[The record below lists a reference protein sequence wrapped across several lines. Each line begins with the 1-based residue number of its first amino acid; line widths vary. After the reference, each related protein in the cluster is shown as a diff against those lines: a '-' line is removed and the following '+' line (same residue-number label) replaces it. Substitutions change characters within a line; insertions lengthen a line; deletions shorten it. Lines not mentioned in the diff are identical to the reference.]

1 MRKWWTANQSRYS
14 FAGVTASTGVGL
26 TPAAA
31 WNTLGSLNSG
41 LVGSELACF
50 GC

>member
-1 MRKWWTANQSRYS
+1 MVDSQSGRYS

-26 TPAAA
+26 SPAAA
-31 WNTLGSLNSG
+31 WNTLNSLNSG